1 MLNIEQQS
9 GYIVYSKTII
19 FILEGHSKNMGG
31 PIISNMIDN

>member
-1 MLNIEQQS
+1 MLNIEQQN

-31 PIISNMIDN
+31 PIISNTIDN